1 MLKYGGNGMRAQ
13 MTRLAV
19 LALMLL
25 AGLSGLSA
33 CGQKLAG
40 VVVKEPT
47 VWTNEAGDQLEPGD
61 EIEVQFLYWPELDD
75 TQQIRR
81 DGRISLQLVE
91 NVQAAGLTPEELS
104 QKLEDLHK
112 DKLKDPVIKVI
123 LRERAARQ
131 VMVGG
136 EVEQPGAI
144 ELAGSMTPLE
154 AIMAAGGFKRLS
166 ADISKVVVFRQR
178 EGRRLATRVDLMNP
192 DQEPFFLKPND
203 VIYVPPSY

>member
-13 MTRLAV
+13 MTLLA
-19 LALMLL
+19 ALSLLLL
-25 AGLSGLSA
+25 AGLFA
-33 CGQKLAG
+33 CAQKPAG
-40 VVVKEPT
+40 VVTKEPMA
-47 VWTNEAGDQLEPGD
+47 WTSEAGDQLEPGD

-91 NVQAAGLTPEELS
+91 NIQAAGLTPEELS

-112 DKLKDPVIKVI
+112 DKLKEPAIKVI

-131 VMVGG
+131 IMVGG

-166 ADISKVVVFRQR
+166 ADISKVVVFRQM
-178 EGRRLATRVDLMNP
+178 EGRRLATSVDLMNP
-192 DQEPFFLKPND
+192 DQAPFFLKPND

>member
-1 MLKYGGNGMRAQ
+1 MLKYGGSGMRART
-13 MTRLAV
+13 MWLAL

-25 AGLSGLSA
+25 VGLPGLTGCA
-33 CGQKLAG
+33 QKPAG
-40 VVVKEPT
+40 VVTKEPT
-47 VWTNEAGDQLEPGD
+47 AWISEAGDQLEPGD

-75 TQQIRR
+75 TQRIRR

-91 NVQAAGLTPEELS
+91 NIKAAGLTPEELS
-104 QKLEDLHK
+104 QKLEDLHR
-112 DKLKDPVIKVI
+112 DKLKEPAIKVI

-131 VMVGG
+131 IMVGG
-136 EVEQPGAI
+136 EVMQPGAI

-154 AIMAAGGFKRLS
+154 AIMAAGGYKRLS
-166 ADISKVVVFRQR
+166 ADISKVVVFRQM